1 MHKNLLSYLKMGKEI
16 LTFGN
21 IEIKKN
27 KFYHN
32 KSIFFKDEDI
42 EKILVSNK
50 ISFGEKNYTYFI
62 GYLCNDGEVKPLNIM
77 LPKTS
82 TYVKRY
88 DRQTKWMHFLIK
100 DDDLLKKYNTNWDKV
115 SADIK
120 KEFDNELVYN
130 KTFLKTKTKS
140 HSD

>member
-50 ISFGEKNYTYFI
+50 ISFREKNYTYFI
-62 GYLCNDGEVKPLNIM
+62 GYLCNDDKVKPLNIM
-77 LPKTS
+77 LPKAS

-100 DDDLLKKYNTNWDKV
+100 DDDLLKKCNTNWDKV

>member
-1 MHKNLLSYLKMGKEI
+1 MHKSLLSYLKMGKEI

-27 KFYHN
+27 KFYRN

-62 GYLCNDGEVKPLNIM
+62 GYLCNDDKVKPLNIM

-82 TYVKRY
+82 SYVKRY

>member
-1 MHKNLLSYLKMGKEI
+1 M
-16 LTFGN
+16 
-21 IEIKKN
+21 
-27 KFYHN
+27 
-32 KSIFFKDEDI
+32 
-42 EKILVSNK
+42 
-50 ISFGEKNYTYFI
+50 
-62 GYLCNDGEVKPLNIM
+62 CNDDKVKPLNIM

-120 KEFDNELVYN
+120 KEFDNELVYK

>member
-62 GYLCNDGEVKPLNIM
+62 GYLCNDDKVKPLNIM
-77 LPKTS
+77 LPKAS

-100 DDDLLKKYNTNWDKV
+100 DGDLLEKYNTNWDKV

-130 KTFLKTKTKS
+130 KTFLKTKTTS
-140 HSD
+140 YSD